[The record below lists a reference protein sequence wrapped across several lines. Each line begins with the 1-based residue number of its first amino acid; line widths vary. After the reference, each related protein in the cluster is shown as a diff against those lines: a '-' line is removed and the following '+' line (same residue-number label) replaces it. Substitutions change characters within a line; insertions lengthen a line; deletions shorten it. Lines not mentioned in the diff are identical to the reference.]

1 MCDYHRGALLDASR
15 KATLNRR
22 FCELHVSDLD
32 DAIGVHLG
40 LHHLG
45 DLLDQLVRLGAS
57 AAMVDQQKCVPSAH
71 GRDVGLRHSC
81 VKNGQCL

>member
-1 MCDYHRGALLDASR
+1 
-15 KATLNRR
+15 
-22 FCELHVSDLD
+22 
-32 DAIGVHLG
+32 LG

-81 VKNGQCL
+81 VNASVVDPGRAYGPSVGPAPPPPRYHLRHSDRARLTELT